1 MSEKTEM
8 NAELRT
14 VTNAEPSA
22 ESSAQVSAEANAKS
36 NAQVSA
42 DVSAETS
49 AESSTQEESREYTI
63 REVARMFNME
73 PSTLRYYEDVGL
85 LTNVDRT
92 TSGQRVYREC
102 HINRLKS
109 ICCFKHAGMTIDDL
123 KRFFIFEADEQ
134 HHIDDMV
141 SLLTDRRNAIE
152 EQRKVLDEAYAHVL
166 RKLHFYGD
174 IRSSIANGTSMPD
187 WKDYRNVIFES

>member
-1 MSEKTEM
+1 MSENTEM

-14 VTNAEPSA
+14 VTNAETSA
-22 ESSAQVSAEANAKS
+22 ESSAQ
-36 NAQVSA
+36 
-42 DVSAETS
+42 VSAETS
-49 AESSTQEESREYTI
+49 AESSTQEESRKYTI